1 MGLFD
6 RIAEK
11 LAAEIAKSP
20 GLPTGAIAM
29 TESQMRNPTNGNTS
43 YGNSV
48 PLPRDNNLATVP
60 FAPGNPLIPGAINP
74 PSEDGRP
81 DPRRFEFQV
90 AQNINITATRLI
102 PFSTLRA
109 AADQIDILRRCI
121 EVKKAKMRGLDWD
134 IVLGEDATE
143 RIIKDQGG
151 TRERAMVE
159 AKEQF
164 TDEIARVRD
173 FWETPDK
180 ANGLTFTDWLNI
192 ALEEILVID
201 GLAIFPQKTV
211 GGDLHGFQ
219 ILDSTTIK
227 PLIDDRGMR
236 PVSPY
241 PAFQQILYGFPR
253 SEFTAPDE
261 TEQADGEFTS
271 DELSYSIYNRRA
283 NTVYGY
289 SPTERAL
296 AVADIYLRRQQ
307 WLRAEFTDGVTPELL
322 MTTDANFGNNPDL
335 LRAYENIF
343 NNDLSGQTE
352 QRKRVR
358 LLPTGMVPIQL
369 DGYGE
374 KFSDSLDEYLVNSV
388 CGHYGVMPTEIG
400 FMPKG
405 GIGGS
410 GIQQGQA
417 ESSMVIS
424 DIPFAEW
431 VGKILTNLSY
441 LYLGMPRELE
451 FRFMASNRE
460 DVEATSR
467 AQEIDQR
474 NGKLTINEG
483 RSHKGLPLIDSPEAD
498 MPMMVV
504 GSTAFLLKPEG
515 IVPFVEPPAPVAPVL
530 PNGEPVDENAPEK
543 PAAPTE
549 EPNTEETT
557 AEVKAFMK
565 WVSKGKRARL
575 FEFKSLDPIVGEA
588 LNKCAFDGDM
598 ESARALAKAYLP

>member
-1 MGLFD
+1 MGLLD
-6 RIAEK
+6 NLAKKVAEQ
-11 LAAEIAKSP
+11 ISKSP
-20 GLPTGAIAM
+20 TLPVGAVAM
-29 TESQMRNPTNGNTS
+29 TESQMRNATNGNTS

-48 PLPRDNNLATVP
+48 PLPRDNTLATVP

-74 PSEDGRP
+74 PKEDGRP

-121 EVKKAKMRGLDWD
+121 EVKKSKMRGLDWD

-143 RIIKDQGG
+143 RIIKEQGG

-159 AKEQF
+159 AKDKYN
-164 TDEIARVRD
+164 DEIARIRN
-173 FWETPDK
+173 FWENPDK

-201 GLAIFPQKTV
+201 GLAIYPQRTV
-211 GGDLHGFQ
+211 GGDLYGFQ
-219 ILDSTTIK
+219 ILDGATIK

-236 PVSPY
+236 PTPPY

-253 SEFTAPDE
+253 TEFSAPDE
-261 TEQADGEFTS
+261 NETADGEFTA
-271 DELSYSIYNRRA
+271 DELSYSIFNRRA

-296 AVADIYLRRQQ
+296 SVADIYLRRQQ

-322 MTTDANFGNNPDL
+322 MQTDSNFGNNADI

-343 NNDLSGQTE
+343 NNDLAGQTE

-358 LLPTGMVPIQL
+358 LLPAGMTPIQL
-369 DGYGE
+369 NGYGE
-374 KFSDSLDEYLVNSV
+374 KFSDALDEYLVNSI
-388 CGHYGVMPTEIG
+388 CGHYGVGPTEIG
-400 FMPKG
+400 FMPKS
-405 GIGGS
+405 GIGGT

-417 ESSMVIS
+417 ESAMVIG
-424 DIPFAEW
+424 DIPFANW
-431 VGKILTNLSY
+431 LGKIITNLSY

-451 FRFMASNRE
+451 FKFMASGRE
-460 DVEATSR
+460 DVMQTAQ
-467 AQEIDQR
+467 AQEIEQR

-483 RSHKGLPLIDSPEAD
+483 RSKKGLPLIDSPEAD
-498 MPMMVV
+498 LPMLIV
-504 GSTAFLLKPEG
+504 GSTGYVLTPEG
-515 IVPFVEPPAPVAPVL
+515 IQPFVEPAPVPAIAP
-530 PNGEPVDENAPEK
+530 ESENAIQEI
-543 PAAPTE
+543 PAKTTEPT
-549 EPNTEETT
+549 NEET
-557 AEVKAFMK
+557 ANEVKAFMK
-565 WVSKGKRARL
+565 WVNKGKRARL

-588 LNKCAFDGDM
+588 LNKCAFDGDI